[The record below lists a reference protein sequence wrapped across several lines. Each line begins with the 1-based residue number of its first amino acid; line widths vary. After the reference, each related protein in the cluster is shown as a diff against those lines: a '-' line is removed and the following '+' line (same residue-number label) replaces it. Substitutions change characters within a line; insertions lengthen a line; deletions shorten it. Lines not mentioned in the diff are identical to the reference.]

1 MTDFQTLER
10 IYPEQVDTTDRLER
24 ESLELHLERYRFAA
38 AQLRGARVLD
48 IACGA
53 GYGTALLAEASP
65 RGLSG
70 DTANPPARQFVGVD
84 IDADA
89 IAYARKQYERPDV
102 QYVATDAMTFR
113 SDAPFDTVVSLE
125 TIEHLPDPEG
135 FLDNL
140 LGLVTPGAT
149 IIASVPT
156 TPSVDANPNHV
167 HDFTERSFARM
178 FEARGFTRGP
188 VFRQVQP
195 FSPRGVAKSHGHG
208 RLHNVRPNLPRYYLT
223 HPAAVAKRVW
233 STLRFGFTNRYLTAI
248 WRRG

>member
-10 IYPEQVDTTDRLER
+10 IYPEEVDTTDRLER
-24 ESLELHLERYRFAA
+24 ESLELHFERYRFAA
-38 AQLRGARVLD
+38 AHVLGARILD
-48 IACGA
+48 MACGA
-53 GYGTALLAEASP
+53 GYGTAILAEASQ
-65 RGLSG
+65 
-70 DTANPPARQFVGVD
+70 PARRFVGVD

-89 IAYARKQYERPDV
+89 IAYAREHYERPDV
-102 QYVATDAMTFR
+102 AYVASNAMTFR

-125 TIEHLPDPEG
+125 TIEHLPDPHG

-140 LGLVTPGAT
+140 LGLVTTDAT

-188 VFRQVQP
+188 ILRQVQP
-195 FSPRGVAKSHGHG
+195 FSPPVPWGTPPNPRGVAKSHGHG

-233 STLRFGFTNRYLTAI
+233 STLRFGFTNRYLTAV